1 MKTKHWSV
9 IIFLSI
15 STYILGQEG
24 GNLLPNGSFEQG
36 TDGWSDLWTRDKG
49 VGKLEL
55 DKSEAH
61 SGNSCVKIIH
71 TGDRDWSLSIE
82 KRLPV
87 KFGEMYEYEGWF
99 KVEGDGE
106 VILCAI
112 AYASDGKVIDWEYGS
127 KRTSQTAGWVNL
139 KSKFIISQDIAAIV
153 PRIIGSK
160 KATIYADDLILKR
173 AGELKPQ
180 KKLPDVLTLEN
191 KFIRLDIQTADG
203 VFHILDKRLNQTW
216 NQKANNKSVIVL
228 DANKKDQSI
237 ELSMH
242 YAPAMIELKANI
254 SIERDAPE
262 FLVELQADGK
272 MDSLIYY
279 PYPFVTEK
287 GTYLVVPMN
296 EGISYPV
303 DDTSIEPMRLVS
315 YGGHGICMGFWG
327 VTDGEKAQMTI
338 LETADDSSIQI
349 ARVDNLLSISP
360 VWESQKGFFGYPRRL
375 RYSFFDNGGYVAICK
390 RYREY
395 SKKIG
400 LFKTLK
406 EKQKE
411 NPNVDLLI
419 GAVNI
424 WCFDKNA
431 LPYVSEVK
439 EAGIEKILWSNAQNP
454 ENLKKL
460 NEMGVLTSR
469 YDIYQD
475 VMNPDNFKY
484 LRGIH
489 SDWTTE
495 AWPND
500 IIIDAKGKWIHGWA
514 VKGKDDQWYPCG
526 VLCDKRA
533 VDYAKKRIPQELKT
547 YPYRC
552 RFIDTTTASPWRECY
567 SPNHPMTR
575 TESKIWK
582 MKLLQYVSEDMKL
595 VTGSETGHEAAVPYV
610 HYFEGM
616 LSLGPYRVPDSGRN
630 IQKIW
635 DNPPERVV
643 KFQLGHRYRLP
654 LWELVYHDCVVAQWY
669 WGDYNNKLPSL
680 WDKRDLFNTLYG
692 TPPMFI
698 FNRQIWE
705 QNKDRFAKSYKTIC
719 PLVQKIG
726 YSEMISH
733 KFLTPDRDVQQTEF
747 ANKVKVTV
755 NFGEKDYKFPNGKII
770 KPMDLLVEGI

>member
-1 MKTKHWSV
+1 
-9 IIFLSI
+9 
-15 STYILGQEG
+15 
-24 GNLLPNGSFEQG
+24 
-36 TDGWSDLWTRDKG
+36 
-49 VGKLEL
+49 LE
-55 DKSEAH
+55 K
-61 SGNSCVKIIH
+61 
-71 TGDRDWSLSIE
+71 W
-82 KRLPV
+82 
-87 KFGEMYEYEGWF
+87 YEYEGWF

-112 AYASDGKVIDWEYGS
+112 AYASDGKTIDWEYGS
-127 KRTSQTAGWVNL
+127 KRTSKTDGWVNL
-139 KSKFIISQDIAAIV
+139 KSKFIISQDIASIV
-153 PRIIGSK
+153 PRIIGRG
-160 KATIYADDLILKR
+160 KATIYADDLILRKT
-173 AGELKPQ
+173 GELKPQ

-216 NQKANNKSVIVL
+216 NQKANNKSVIIL
-228 DANKKDQSI
+228 DANKKTQAI
-237 ELSMH
+237 ELSM
-242 YAPAMIELKANI
+242 YYTPAMMELKANI
-254 SIERDAPE
+254 TIEKETPE
-262 FLVELQADGK
+262 FSVELQADGK
-272 MDSLIYY
+272 LDSLIYY

-327 VTDGEKAQMTI
+327 VTDGEKAQMAI
-338 LETADDSSIQI
+338 IETADDSSIQI
-349 ARVDNLLSISP
+349 ARVDDLLSIRP
-360 VWESQKGFFGYPRRL
+360 VWESQKGAFGYPRRI
-375 RYSFFDNGGYVAICK
+375 RYAFFDNGGYVAICK

-411 NPNVDLLI
+411 NPNVDSLI
-419 GAVNI
+419 GAVNV
-424 WCFDKNA
+424 WCYDKNA
-431 LPYVSEVK
+431 VPFAK
-439 EAGIEKILWSNAQNP
+439 ELKGAGIEKILWSNAQNP
-454 ENLKKL
+454 DNLKKL
-460 NEMGVLTSR
+460 NEMGLLTSR

-475 VMNPDNFKY
+475 VMNPDNFKF

-500 IIIDAKGKWIHGWA
+500 IIIDARGKWVHGWA
-514 VKGKDDQWYPCG
+514 VKGTNDQWYPCG

-533 VDYAKKRIPQELKT
+533 VDYAKKRIPQELKN

-582 MKLLQYVSEDMKL
+582 MKLLQYVSEDTKR

-630 IQKIW
+630 TQKKSGMTPGTSGEISARSSL
-635 DNPPERVV
+635 PPPIMGTCISRLRSGSMV
-643 KFQLGHRYRLP
+643 LGRL
-654 LWELVYHDCVVAQWY
+654 Q
-669 WGDYNNKLPSL
+669 
-680 WDKRDLFNTLYG
+680 
-692 TPPMFI
+692 
-698 FNRQIWE
+698 
-705 QNKDRFAKSYKTIC
+705 
-719 PLVQKIG
+719 
-726 YSEMISH
+726 
-733 KFLTPDRDVQQTEF
+733 
-747 ANKVKVTV
+747 
-755 NFGEKDYKFPNGKII
+755 
-770 KPMDLLVEGI
+770 